1 MRSFHTSGLL
11 ALVAF
16 PLVPALCSAEADFR
30 NASWGMTPAQVMATE
45 PGRPSE
51 IRTRKG
57 ETVLEYR
64 SAKMGS
70 LEGRALYVF
79 ANNKLV
85 RAKFLFDAPHN
96 EANDFIG
103 DFQAAEPLL
112 KERYGKPSDDR
123 ALWEDD
129 STQDETKSYLE
140 QDRAT
145 ATGILPSDR
154 FVGLAV
160 ALGHLK
166 LYTRRNEGHTEI
178 WHTLWG
184 KDQQITHQIEYRSVG
199 DGNVRSQRESDR

>member
-1 MRSFHTSGLL
+1 MRSIHAAGIL

-16 PLVPALCSAEADFR
+16 PLFPALCCAQPDFR
-30 NASWGMTPAQVMATE
+30 HASWGMTPAQVMATE

-51 IRTRKG
+51 IRTTKG
-57 ETVLEYR
+57 ETVLEYGPL
-64 SAKMGS
+64 KMGA

-79 ANNKLV
+79 AENKLV
-85 RAKFLFDAPHN
+85 RAKFLFDAGHSEP
-96 EANDFIG
+96 NDFIS

-112 KERYGKPSDDR
+112 KERYGQPGDDR

-166 LYTRRNEGHTEI
+166 LYTRRSQGRTEI

-184 KDQQITHQIEYRSVG
+184 KDQEITHQIEYRSVEN
-199 DGNVRSQRESDR
+199 GNARNQREPDR